1 MRPPEIAARRPDL
14 TERAAGMLAGVAV
27 GDALGMPAEFLTP
40 ATITEWYGGISD
52 LRRADTRHP
61 HSRLPA
67 GSITDDTDH
76 TLLLAQL
83 LLDDGKV
90 TPRAWADRLLAWGR
104 TERVRS
110 NRFVGPSTLKSLEA
124 LEAGAALED
133 VPRGGTSCG
142 AAMRLAALAI
152 VFTDCDELEQQ
163 VVASCE
169 VSHYTKSA
177 ISGAVSMAFALSE
190 ALEPD
195 ATVRSVAQA
204 AMEGAD
210 RGLQH
215 GDWSWCGPIGRRIEH
230 VLAWAEELSE
240 ERAAANIFEL
250 IGVDLYADQLV
261 PAALGLTALSGGH
274 PNKGMLLAANLGGD
288 ADTLASMVGSLCG
301 ALAGVR
307 AIEPKWLATVTEVND
322 LDLDGLAAR
331 LVELRHGRSN

>member
-1 MRPPEIAARRPDL
+1 MRPPDIVPSGPNL

-40 ATITEWYGGISD
+40 STIKEWYGEISD
-52 LRRADTRHP
+52 LRRADSRHP

-76 TLLLAQL
+76 TLLLAEL
-83 LLDDGKV
+83 LLQDGEI

-104 TERVRS
+104 TPRVQS
-110 NRFVGPSTLKSLEA
+110 NRFVGPSTLRTLEA
-124 LEAGAALED
+124 LEAGAGLED

-142 AAMRLAALAI
+142 AAMRLGALAI
-152 VFTDCDELEQQ
+152 VFSDRDELEQQ
-163 VVASCE
+163 VVASCA
-169 VSHYTKSA
+169 VSHFTKSA
-177 ISGAVSMAFALSE
+177 ISGAMSMAFALSR

-195 ATVRSVAQA
+195 ATARNVAQA
-204 AMEGAD
+204 ATEGAE
-210 RGLQH
+210 RGLRH

-230 VLAWAEELSE
+230 ALRWAEELSQ

-261 PAALGLTALSGGH
+261 PAALGLMALSGGD

-301 ALAGVR
+301 ALAGLD
-307 AIEPKWLATVTEVND
+307 AIETNWFATVTEVND
-322 LDLDGLAAR
+322 LDLVRLAAR